1 MELHRRLAQIAARKQ
16 TFGLILA
23 VLLSL
28 LSLPFR
34 TQGQAAQA
42 APNPNATLV
51 STETSPEHMLTF
63 RIYAPKAQ
71 DVELR
76 GDYKRSENASSAK
89 LTKAENGVWSVTV
102 GPVEPGTYRYTFVID
117 GVQTVDPKG
126 HNAFERLDNVWSLVT
141 IPGAEFQDER
151 ADVPHG
157 TIETVWYPSATLG
170 RMRRMHIY
178 TPASYRSGQQRYPV
192 LYLLHSA
199 AETDDGWPTEGRLN
213 IIMDNMIAANR
224 VKPMIVVMPAGE
236 VNAAFFRD
244 KLIEDVNTFDQE
256 FAKDIVPYV
265 ENNYRV
271 IADRQHRAFAG
282 ASMGGMEMLQA
293 ALLHLDQV
301 AYVGI
306 FSSGWFEHG
315 DVPFVK
321 DHEDVLNDAAA
332 KRNLKLLWSGVGRQ
346 DMTAYEVTQQM
357 LKVLRAHGF
366 MPEYDETEGAHNW
379 ITWRDYLITFTQ
391 KIF

>member
-1 MELHRRLAQIAARKQ
+1 MELHRRLAQIVVRKQ
-16 TFGLILA
+16 TWGLILA
-23 VLLSL
+23 ILLTLLSF
-28 LSLPFR
+28 SVR
-34 TQGQAAQA
+34 TRGQAAQA

-51 STETSPEHMLTF
+51 SIETSSDHMLTF
-63 RIYAPKAQ
+63 RVYAPKAQ

-89 LTKAENGVWSVTV
+89 LTRGDNGVWSVTV
-102 GPVEPGTYRYTFVID
+102 GPAEPGTYRYTFVID

-126 HNAFERLDNVWSLVT
+126 HTAFERLDNVWSLVT
-141 IPGAEFQDER
+141 VPGAEFQDEK

-157 TIETVWYPSATLG
+157 TMETVWYPSATLG

-178 TPASYRSGQQRYPV
+178 TPASYRGGQQRYPV

-199 AETDDGWPTEGRLN
+199 AETDEGWPTEGRLN

-244 KLIEDVNTFDQE
+244 KLIDDVNTFDQE
-256 FAKDIVPYV
+256 FVKDIVPYV
-265 ENNYRV
+265 EKNYRV

-315 DVPFVK
+315 DIPFVK
-321 DHEDVLNDAAA
+321 DHEDLLSDAAA

-366 MPEYDETEGAHNW
+366 TPEYDETEGAHNW